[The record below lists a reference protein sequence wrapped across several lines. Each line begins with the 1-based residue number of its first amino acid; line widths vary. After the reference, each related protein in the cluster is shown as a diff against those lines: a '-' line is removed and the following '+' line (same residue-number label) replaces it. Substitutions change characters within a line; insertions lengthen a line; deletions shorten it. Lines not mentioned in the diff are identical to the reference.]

1 MSELDVKEIKDLFRI
16 SLDERLMSIQL
27 VSAEPMVTESQKT
40 RYILYTEPYSYWR
53 FVGRV
58 FESVEARIVDYILNI
73 VRREKLYKEYN
84 DDNLL
89 DLLERIDQ
97 IWRGAVDGIKSEITK
112 LSLRKLSSTS
122 TYGIKYD
129 PQVVWKG
136 EVDKAD
142 FWAKYLGIP
151 MEKDKPKAVDCCGF
165 NSIPIYS
172 TLGEQIDEIVKE
184 AVQKEATNPLSKE
197 WYISYPRKNGKSLYL
212 DAMLEAMR
220 KEECARKPYYYF
232 TIPQHTWGYNTKNN
246 SSYSA
251 IIANAYSKET
261 KNMKREFI
269 REEKPQTFE
278 NIVREAYYYPSFFD
292 LSALEPTD
300 VFIKVDDEL
309 RTIYMVV
316 EGENELK
323 SKKTVLNIF
332 TGKLEK
338 MDNETK
344 VHLFDIDE
352 VKFVTGRFV
361 TDTKKAEHEEV

>member
-1 MSELDVKEIKDLFRI
+1 MSELDVRDIKELILISCNERIRTICLSYCPTDEYVLYIRTDAKYEKVGYYKDNRFIGRLFGPTEAEIIGYVYNSIRKQAGII
-16 SLDERLMSIQL
+16 SM
-27 VSAEPMVTESQKT
+27 P
-40 RYILYTEPYSYWR
+40 YTEDTIYNIL
-53 FVGRV
+53 VGIDACWPGV
-58 FESVEARIVDYILNI
+58 VNG
-73 VRREKLYKEYN
+73 VREE
-84 DDNLL
+84 
-89 DLLERIDQ
+89 IDV
-97 IWRGAVDGIKSEITK
+97 INAGK
-112 LSLRKLSSTS
+112 LRKASIDKLKESFNFKPLR
-122 TYGIKYD
+122 YEHCD

-136 EVDKAD
+136 EADKAD
-142 FWAKYLGIP
+142 FLAKYMNIP
-151 MEKDKPKAVDCCGF
+151 MEGNKPKAVDCCGT
-165 NSIPIYS
+165 NSFPIANN
-172 TLGEQIDEIVKE
+172 LMDQLRDAIKE
-184 AVQKEATNPLSKE
+184 DMRKETEKSL
-197 WYISYPRKNGKSLYL
+197 YLSYPRKNGKSLYL
-212 DAMLEAMR
+212 DAMLDAI
-220 KEECARKPYYYF
+220 KYYKY
-232 TIPQHTWGYNTKNN
+232 
-246 SSYSA
+246 
-251 IIANAYSKET
+251 YSKET
-261 KNMKREFI
+261 KNMKREII

-292 LSALEPTD
+292 LSALEATD

>member
-1 MSELDVKEIKDLFRI
+1 MSVLNVNDIKFLFRI
-16 SLDERLMSIQL
+16 SFDERLVNIQL
-27 VSAEPMVTESQKT
+27 VSAEPMVTDNQES
-40 RYILYTEPYSYWR
+40 RYILYMEPRLYYR
-53 FVGRV
+53 FDGRI
-58 FESVEARIVDYILNI
+58 FEPGEARVVDFILKT
-73 VRREKLYKEYN
+73 VRGEKRYKKYN

-89 DLLERIDQ
+89 NLLERIDKN
-97 IWRGAVDGIKSEITK
+97 WRGAVDGIRSEITRLRLCVQTLK
-112 LSLRKLSSTS
+112 LSLNSKPLR
-122 TYGIKYD
+122 YEHVD
-129 PQVVWKG
+129 PQVTWKS

-142 FWAKYLGIP
+142 FLTKYVGIP
-151 MEKDKPKAVDCCGF
+151 MEKDKPKAVDCQG
-165 NSIPIYS
+165 
-172 TLGEQIDEIVKE
+172 TL
-184 AVQKEATNPLSKE
+184 SFF
-197 WYISYPRKNGKSLYL
+197 NGKSLYL

-220 KEECARKPYYYF
+220 KETYVRKPEIKYYTF
-232 TIPQHTWGYNTKNN
+232 
-246 SSYSA
+246 
-251 IIANAYSKET
+251 SKET

-278 NIVREAYYYPSFFD
+278 NIVREAYSYPSFFD

-316 EGENELK
+316 ESENELK